1 MSKIGSRR
9 RWLLSGLGIVLLG
22 SILAG
27 YLLTSRR
34 PDLPIVA
41 DEGEIHPIVTG
52 LTYTEFFREKPRK
65 KIVAQALV
73 IKPRPL
79 LFFNVK
85 GIREA
90 MLVNAQTDLYSYDD
104 ASLSQVELF
113 PFTGEQ
119 AMSMV
124 GVKNL
129 LEQYGPVTR
138 LVIEGLALKIHH
150 DADVQ
155 LVLHAKRALQQGKDS
170 PWLLESIVLWHPK
183 TGKRILSNEV
193 FWYQQDQFFRF
204 TKPYL
209 LITADGQRQKQEP
222 AYLNLELE
230 PVHP

>member
-1 MSKIGSRR
+1 MLIWEHVYSLMSKIGSRR
-9 RWLLSGLGIVLLG
+9 RWLLSGLGIILL
-22 SILAG
+22 SSMLAG
-27 YLLTSRR
+27 YLLTPSR
-34 PDLPIVA
+34 PNLPIVA

-52 LTYTEFFREKPRK
+52 LTYTEFFKGKPRK
-65 KIVAQALV
+65 KIVAQALL

-90 MLVNAQTDLYSYDD
+90 MLVNTQTDLYSYEG

-150 DADVQ
+150 DADLQ
-155 LVLHAKRALQQGKDS
+155 LVLYAKRALQQG
-170 PWLLESIVLWHPK
+170 
-183 TGKRILSNEV
+183 
-193 FWYQQDQFFRF
+193 
-204 TKPYL
+204 
-209 LITADGQRQKQEP
+209 
-222 AYLNLELE
+222 
-230 PVHP
+230 

>member
-1 MSKIGSRR
+1 MSRIGSRR
-9 RWLLSGLGIVLLG
+9 RWLLSGLGTVLLS

-34 PDLPIVA
+34 PDLPIVV
-41 DEGEIHPIVTG
+41 DEGEIHPIVIG

-104 ASLSQVELF
+104 VSLSQVELF
-113 PFTGEQ
+113 PFTEEQ
-119 AMSMV
+119 EMSMAW
-124 GVKNL
+124 VKNL

-138 LVIEGLALKIHH
+138 LVIESLTLSIHH
-150 DADVQ
+150 DADLQ
-155 LVLHAKRALQQGKDS
+155 LVLHAKRAIQQGKDS
-170 PWLLESIVLWHPK
+170 PWLLEDIVLWHPK
-183 TGKRILSNEV
+183 TGKHILSNEV
-193 FWYQQDQFFRF
+193 FWDQQKQLFRF
-204 TKPYL
+204 VKPYL
-209 LITADGQRQKQEP
+209 LIMADGQRQKQKP
-222 AYLNLELE
+222 GRLNLELQ
-230 PVHP
+230 PVNP